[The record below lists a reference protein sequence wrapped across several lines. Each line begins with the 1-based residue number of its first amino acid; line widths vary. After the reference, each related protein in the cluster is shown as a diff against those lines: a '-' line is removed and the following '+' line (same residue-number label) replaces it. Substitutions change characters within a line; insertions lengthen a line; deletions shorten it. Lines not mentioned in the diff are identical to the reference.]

1 MDNSS
6 GTSSSRKFCSM
17 SVIQS
22 HTSTTTFDNGT
33 SVVVP
38 SLGATVTSFMTTTYT
53 SATEVTALNNT
64 PYTSTTG
71 GLITTCHSTTTPYTS
86 TTGGLITTS
95 HSTTT
100 PYTSTTGG
108 LITTCH
114 STTTPYAS
122 NTEITTSHMTTAP
135 CTCTAGITASSITR
149 CTVSVATS
157 HAVTAASSTEQ
168 ETLYTTLNQAKV
180 KPAILKLVSPYSK
193 SFIPMQTLP
202 TFPS

>member
-53 SATEVTALNNT
+53 STTEVTALNNT

-71 GLITTCHSTTTPYTS
+71 GLITMEGLITTCHSTTTPYTS

-100 PYTSTTGG
+100 PYAST
-108 LITTCH
+108 
-114 STTTPYAS
+114 
-122 NTEITTSHMTTAP
+122 TEITTSHMTTAP

-168 ETLYTTLNQAKV
+168 ETLCTTLNQAKV